1 LRIKL
6 ITLILLF
13 IFSLSGARAQEKP
26 TQADTLVE
34 RVGDTGFLQL
44 YAPSFKD
51 LSLREKILAYWLS
64 MAAIAVNPIVYDQ
77 NSAYGLREKHLL
89 EQILKH
95 PKGIDPAALK
105 KITNYTKL
113 FWANRGNHNDFTSR
127 KFLPEF
133 TPEELRAAAEQALKN
148 GARIGPRSKLTKEL
162 EDLQRPFFDL
172 EFQPML
178 TDKNPK
184 SGEDALL
191 ASANNLYAGVRLSD
205 LAGFQEKYPL
215 NSRLVK
221 KDGKLVE
228 EIYRAGTPDG
238 KVPRGLYA
246 DELSRANRYLAQ
258 AIRYARPEQKKVL
271 SDLIRYYQTGSP
283 EDWRQFN
290 IDWVRNN
297 PEVDFTNGFIEVY
310 KDVRGLKGA
319 SQAYVTVV
327 DEKLNKLM
335 KEFAAN
341 AAYFEQREPWEDK
354 YKLDKPNPP
363 LANSVEA
370 LIETGDF
377 NVTTIGENL
386 PNESEIHDQYGTK
399 SFIFT
404 GSTRAFAAARGDKVT
419 REFAYTEEEAQRAL
433 KYGDLAEDLVT
444 AMHEILGHGS
454 GRMDPKVTG
463 EPASYIKEY
472 YSTLEEARAD
482 LVAYWNFFDPKLI
495 EMGAIPSV
503 EVAKAA
509 YDREV
514 RAALTQLHE
523 VPKGE
528 TIEEDHRRGTQLI
541 INYVREKTGA
551 VEPMERDGKV
561 YMVVKDYE
569 KMRQG
574 VGMLLAELMRIKAEG
589 DYDAARELISKYGI
603 RFNTAWRDQVVE
615 RYKMLDLPSYWAGI
629 NPTLVPRYGANGKIS
644 DVEIVY
650 PRDIVR
656 QQLRYSEVAG
666 K

>member
-1 LRIKL
+1 MRIKL